1 MRERSSSGEWFSTF
15 QRLKK
20 VALFP
25 QFHIS
30 AILEEHFLLFRL
42 LPKTT
47 NINLLQRIQPI
58 PIKKTRYE
66 LSKMFLVLCSVHRQ
80 QSMPRGSI
88 LRFDFPHAFSLI
100 EGHRCLKIRGGPSFD
115 TFSYWSKYSMYS
127 SPPLCDRNKSRRE
140 RGARHS
146 SPDCLRQRC
155 CFIDCIV
162 KPRPALHI
170 RVCFLSFLHFD
181 PSRLVLFII

>member
-1 MRERSSSGEWFSTF
+1 
-15 QRLKK
+15 
-20 VALFP
+20 
-25 QFHIS
+25 
-30 AILEEHFLLFRL
+30 
-42 LPKTT
+42 
-47 NINLLQRIQPI
+47 
-58 PIKKTRYE
+58 